1 LKKKILSVIQY
12 IFFLLIG
19 ILLLWLVFRKLDPT
33 EVWDQI
39 RNANYYWLLLAFFVG
54 ICSHIARAVRWNIL
68 IKSMG
73 YKTKVSTTFYAV
85 MTGYLANT
93 AFPRLGEV
101 TRCATLGK
109 KTDIPFLS
117 LLGTVISERIFD
129 IVVLMLIILG
139 VFIFQLEFLREFADK
154 YFLSSMEG
162 MLNTQNII
170 IGIVGLVLIIT
181 LPIVLFRVFHSR
193 IREIALFKKLSNFLK
208 GLVDGLRTIQRMQH
222 KLAFIAW
229 TLVIWTCY
237 VLMTYFVFFS
247 LSATSHLNFWDGV
260 TIMAI
265 GSLGIVAPVPGGIG
279 AYQFIVK
286 AVLVEIYLVASE
298 PALSY
303 SIISWST
310 QTLLIIIVGIFSYYM
325 LLLNKPTIQN
335 DNA

>member
-19 ILLLWLVFRKLDPT
+19 LLLLWLVFRKLDPA
-33 EVWDQI
+33 EVWNQI
-39 RNANYYWLLLAFFVG
+39 RSARIEWLLVAFAVG

-68 IKSMG
+68 IRSMG
-73 YKTKVSTTFYAV
+73 YPTKVSTTFYAV

-129 IVVLMLIILG
+129 FFVLLMIILG
-139 VFIFQLEFLREFADK
+139 VFIFQLDNLKEFADK

-162 MLNTQNII
+162 MMNTKNII
-170 IGIVGLVLIIT
+170 IAIIGLALIIA
-181 LPIVLFRVFHSR
+181 LPVILFRVFHSQ
-193 IREIALFKKLSNFLK
+193 IREIALFKKISNFLK
-208 GLVDGLRTIQRMQH
+208 GLVDGIRTIQRMKH
-222 KLAFIAW
+222 KFAFISW

-247 LSATSHLNFWDGV
+247 LEATSHLNFWDGV

-325 LLLNKPTIQN
+325 LLLNKPTIHN